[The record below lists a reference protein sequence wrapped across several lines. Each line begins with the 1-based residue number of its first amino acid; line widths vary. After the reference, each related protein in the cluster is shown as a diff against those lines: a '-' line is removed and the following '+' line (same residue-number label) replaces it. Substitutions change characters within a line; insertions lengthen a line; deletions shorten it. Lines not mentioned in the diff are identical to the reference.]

1 MTQRKFQNSNFCE
14 DKKSSKSSSSFIWH
28 RIKIFKKDAFISGT
42 NWASIRE
49 LFIMLEWIKERFNL
63 LQEKSEQPNKRN
75 GKEQKKKKPFED
87 SSSDDEDD
95 LTPNLTA
102 SQNKVKRKVMDSS
115 SSDEEEVEVP
125 SAKDKGEEEENLLAE
140 SFYYVNYGSSI
151 ITSKSSSYNLSNENK
166 HRCFCCLQDKT

>member
-14 DKKSSKSSSSFIWH
+14 YKKSSKSSSSFIWH
-28 RIKIFKKDAFISGT
+28 RITIFKKDAFISGT

-63 LQEKSEQPNKRN
+63 LQEKSEQPNKPN
-75 GKEQKKKKPFED
+75 GKEQKKKPFED

-115 SSDEEEVEVP
+115 SSDEEVEVP

-166 HRCFCCLQDKT
+166 HRCFGCLKDKT

>member
-1 MTQRKFQNSNFCE
+1 
-14 DKKSSKSSSSFIWH
+14 
-28 RIKIFKKDAFISGT
+28 
-42 NWASIRE
+42 
-49 LFIMLEWIKERFNL
+49 MLEWIKERFNL
-63 LQEKSEQPNKRN
+63 LQEKSEQPNKPN
-75 GKEQKKKKPFED
+75 GKEQKKKPFED

-115 SSDEEEVEVP
+115 SSDEEVEVP

-151 ITSKSSSYNLSNENK
+151 ITSKII
-166 HRCFCCLQDKT
+166 

>member
-1 MTQRKFQNSNFCE
+1 
-14 DKKSSKSSSSFIWH
+14 
-28 RIKIFKKDAFISGT
+28 
-42 NWASIRE
+42 
-49 LFIMLEWIKERFNL
+49 MLEWIKERFNL
-63 LQEKSEQPNKRN
+63 LQEKSVQPNKPN

-87 SSSDDEDD
+87 SSSDDEDN

-125 SAKDKGEEEENLLAE
+125 SVKDKGEEEENLLAE

-151 ITSKSSSYNLSNENK
+151 ITPKSSSNK
-166 HRCFCCLQDKT
+166 